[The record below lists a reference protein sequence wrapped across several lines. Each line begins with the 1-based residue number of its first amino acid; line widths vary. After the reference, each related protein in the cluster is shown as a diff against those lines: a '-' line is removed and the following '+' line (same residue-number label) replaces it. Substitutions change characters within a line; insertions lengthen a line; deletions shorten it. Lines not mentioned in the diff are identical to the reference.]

1 MMLVCLT
8 SHGMIISRSNRVAA
22 NGITSFFFMADLYS
36 IIYIYIYIY
45 HIFLIHSSIGGH
57 LGCFHVLA
65 TINRLL
71 YSLTHYNQALVF
83 RPGLKQGP
91 YKLSFVKC
99 SHSF

>member
-1 MMLVCLT
+1 MFLQMALL
-8 SHGMIISRSNRVAA
+8 H
-22 NGITSFFFMADLYS
+22 SFLWLIYILLY
-36 IIYIYIYIY
+36 IYIYIYIY
-45 HIFLIHSSIGGH
+45 HIFPIHSSIGGH
-57 LGCFHVLA
+57 LGCFHVLS